1 MTRDEA
7 FDQLRNIA
15 ADVLGIDAGRIT
27 AASSPENIDSWDSV
41 QHLNLVLALEERF
54 GFSFEPE
61 EVEVMKDI
69 GSIADLICRK
79 TAA

>member
-7 FDQLRNIA
+7 FNQVRDIT

-27 AASSPENIDSWDSV
+27 AESAPENIEIWDSV

-54 GFSFEPE
+54 GITFEPE
-61 EVEVMKDI
+61 EIEVMKSA
-69 GSIADLICRK
+69 GSIANLVYQK
-79 TAA
+79 TA